1 LLANLLRWQLGEH
14 YHLEEEVPVGIKPLQ
29 IDILLL
35 RRGSGELG
43 PSACRV
49 LAGLAERLNEFTL
62 VEFKSP
68 TDTLR
73 AGDFQVFLA
82 YSLLYRSQ
90 NEPLLDPGRLNLV
103 VLAPKLTR
111 PYRQELRVLG
121 VNAVVEEKGIWRL
134 EGGLVP
140 HRSWVLETDE
150 LVGLEHP
157 LLTVVSPT
165 FLSRGVETY
174 EMMQRGGYNE
184 LVVYIAQQ
192 IQQFRLQGSEFAMQ
206 HAGAETDLV
215 KVMRDIWNTMTP
227 QEREDIFGVTPEQAR
242 GRVPRE
248 ELLQQVT
255 VEEWLQHVPVEE
267 LLQRVP
273 AEDRVKG
280 LPAEDRVKGLPAED
294 RLKGLTVDDILKALP
309 PEEVERF
316 RQLPQGQPKADEPTP
331 PKE

>member
-1 LLANLLRWQLGEH
+1 
-14 YHLEEEVPVGIKPLQ
+14 
-29 IDILLL
+29 
-35 RRGSGELG
+35 
-43 PSACRV
+43 
-49 LAGLAERLNEFTL
+49 
-62 VEFKSP
+62 
-68 TDTLR
+68 
-73 AGDFQVFLA
+73 
-82 YSLLYRSQ
+82 
-90 NEPLLDPGRLNLV
+90 
-103 VLAPKLTR
+103 
-111 PYRQELRVLG
+111 
-121 VNAVVEEKGIWRL
+121 
-134 EGGLVP
+134 
-140 HRSWVLETDE
+140 
-150 LVGLEHP
+150 
-157 LLTVVSPT
+157 
-165 FLSRGVETY
+165 
-174 EMMQRGGYNE
+174 
-184 LVVYIAQQ
+184 
-192 IQQFRLQGSEFAMQ
+192 MQ

-280 LPAEDRVKGLPAED
+280 LPAEDR
-294 RLKGLTVDDILKALP
+294 LKGLTVDDILKALP